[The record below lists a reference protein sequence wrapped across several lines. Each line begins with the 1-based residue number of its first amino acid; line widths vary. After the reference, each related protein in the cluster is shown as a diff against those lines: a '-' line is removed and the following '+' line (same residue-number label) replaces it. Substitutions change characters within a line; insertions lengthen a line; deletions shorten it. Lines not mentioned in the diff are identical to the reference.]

1 METFRNLASFQILF
15 HNVGN
20 IFHISLTHRYTP
32 HARHWGLSFN
42 RDSKVYFESPLDNK
56 EIKSV
61 DPKGNQPWIFIT
73 RTDTEKL
80 QYFGHLMRRTDSFE
94 KTLMLGKIEGRRRR
108 GWQRMRWL
116 DGITDSMDMSLRKLR
131 EIVMDREAWH
141 AAVHGVAKSQ
151 TWLSNWTTTGIHWS
165 TWQGCIKSILMCM
178 YIYCCCYSVTKSCPT
193 HCDLMDYSTPG
204 SSVLYCR
211 LKSFMSIQSM
221 MLSNPSHPLPP
232 PSFVFNVSQQQG
244 FFQWVSSLHQVA
256 KVLELQLQHQPFQRI
271 FRVDFL

>member
-80 QYFGHLMRRTDSFE
+80 QYFGHLMRRGAS
-94 KTLMLGKIEGRRRR
+94 LGKNP
-108 GWQRMRWL
+108 
-116 DGITDSMDMSLRKLR
+116 
-131 EIVMDREAWH
+131 EA
-141 AAVHGVAKSQ
+141 GK
-151 TWLSNWTTTGIHWS
+151 
-165 TWQGCIKSILMCM
+165 
-178 YIYCCCYSVTKSCPT
+178 
-193 HCDLMDYSTPG
+193 D
-204 SSVLYCR
+204 
-211 LKSFMSIQSM
+211 
-221 MLSNPSHPLPP
+221 
-232 PSFVFNVSQQQG
+232 
-244 FFQWVSSLHQVA
+244 
-256 KVLELQLQHQPFQRI
+256 
-271 FRVDFL
+271 